1 MLNHFMYRFMF
12 YCYLFKT
19 YIKSN
24 SSFKNRFR
32 ILSYTKLKTS
42 ENIFEK
48 NHAPR
53 LKNAKSRQKIN
64 GF

>member
-1 MLNHFMYRFMF
+1 MF
-12 YCYLFKT
+12 YCNLFKT